1 MDWWEQPEVQK
12 DRGLFMQAVASR
24 QPEWIAREREIAQL
38 MNKLQTVDY
47 MVGTPMRRR
56 GFSGVRMGVT
66 W

>member
-1 MDWWEQPEVQK
+1 MDWWEQPAVQK
-12 DRGLFMQAVASR
+12 DRGLFMQAVAAR

-47 MVGTPMRRR
+47 FVGVPVRRR
-56 GFSGVRMGVT
+56 GFSTGKVGVT